1 MIYFGREYCTA
12 KLHTVMIDS
21 YLVPHFLKIFYSMI
35 IRFNNLKYCFCNL
48 QPKECPI
55 CSWVNKKDGQP
66 AISFIDFTPKKKSKG
81 IVFYEDRMIEL
92 EESPHL
98 ARGAVLLTAV
108 KLEANEEQLPSSLLE
123 DLLSPL
129 KKGKKTRR
137 TKVVSIITPD
147 IKIKTEV
154 DVEVDVEGS
163 AASGS
168 GSSSKKKIKMEYKDL
183 DFSSPVV
190 AKRKRTAPVLRNM
203 LETPR
208 PKERSVAEVPEQC
221 TPAEDCMTRIVC
233 APGLESNELL
243 QKDEECSHADGQ
255 LSSGAAEG
263 EGVTVTGL
271 PPVTAV
277 VEMLHQIEKV
287 VDEDDIAMTADKR
300 ILQCKLESAAAI
312 ATVTE
317 AVTAVAADS
326 VKMEVEVKV
335 DEVANSGLS
344 RALTR
349 SRSKRKSIE

>member
-1 MIYFGREYCTA
+1 
-12 KLHTVMIDS
+12 
-21 YLVPHFLKIFYSMI
+21 MI
-35 IRFNNLKYCFCNL
+35 IRFNDLKYCFCNL

-108 KLEANEEQLPSSLLE
+108 KVEVKEEQLPSSLIE

-129 KKGKKTRR
+129 KKKKGKKTRKV
-137 TKVVSIITPD
+137 KVVSIITPD
-147 IKIKTEV
+147 IKIKTETEIEV
-154 DVEVDVEGS
+154 DVDVEGS
-163 AASGS
+163 DASAS
-168 GSSSKKKIKMEYKDL
+168 ASKSRIKNICKKKIEMESKEL

-190 AKRKRTAPVLRNM
+190 AKRRRTAPVLRNM

-208 PKERSVAEVPEQC
+208 PKERSVAEVPEEC
-221 TPAEDCMTRIVC
+221 SPSEDCIARIVC
-233 APGLESNELL
+233 TTGLESNESF

-255 LSSGAAEG
+255 LRSAAAEG
-263 EGVTVTGL
+263 EGEGVTVTVTGL
-271 PPVTAV
+271 PPVTAL

-287 VDEDDIAMTADKR
+287 VDEDDVAMTADKR
-300 ILQCKLESAAAI
+300 ILRCKLESVAAI
-312 ATVTE
+312 GTVTA
-317 AVTAVAADS
+317 AVTAVSAVTAAALEADS
-326 VKMEVEVKV
+326 VQVKMEVEVKV
-335 DEVANSGLS
+335 EEEANSGLS

-349 SRSKRKSIE
+349 SRSKRKSID